1 MQNLKVMKMDDKLF
15 NQTKKFTVETDE
27 KNPITIAVISDDYDI
42 TVKAGYRVRITP
54 RNND

>member
-1 MQNLKVMKMDDKLF
+1 MDDKLF

-27 KNPITIAVISDDYDI
+27 KNPVTIAVISDDYDI